1 MKSPRM
7 VFVFVAAAISAAISA
22 QSTLFSE
29 QEVKEVQTFWQQ
41 PGRFT
46 VNPTNQYQVRLT
58 VAASKWLW
66 DYNAKR
72 GKGKV
77 APGTIAPPTNARE
90 EVWEAWINAK
100 VARDR
105 YLASLN
111 VSQLNKGSTKP
122 LPESPDPGFAPADLV
137 DLVGP
142 VPIFA
147 QVALPNQYQIKFDDT
162 TINYRDFVDMRPRYA
177 YYRFDE
183 GTNSAGTKMG
193 DLPTDLLNS
202 LLESAGINSSEQK
215 VFKAISLLEGGFDSV
230 NTYDTGFVSVGF
242 IQFASLKEG
251 GHSLG
256 QTLLEYKK
264 EDPAGFKVD
273 FARFGVNVTDEGLLA
288 ALDIASG
295 ETKTGSEANRQIIQD
310 KRLIAVFQRAGR
322 GTPYRQVQIKAA
334 KRIYWPMSDKIAPSV
349 NGKPMPGVLSDVIKT
364 EAGQS
369 VFLDRK
375 VNTGSI
381 GPINDVL
388 TEIAKVKPI
397 KSLSDFSKYEALI
410 IQCLWYRFNP
420 MTKGDL
426 FGPEPCEMIPSILAK
441 YGRSPSPRQK

>member
-1 MKSPRM
+1 MKSPRT
-7 VFVFVAAAISAAISA
+7 VFGLSLLACGLFANG
-22 QSTLFSE
+22 QTPLFSD
-29 QEVKEVQTFWQQ
+29 QEIRESQTFWRQE
-41 PGRFT
+41 GRLT
-46 VNPTNQYQVRLT
+46 VTSTNLHQVRLT

-66 DYNAKR
+66 DFNAKR

-90 EVWEAWINAK
+90 EVWEAWINGK

-105 YLASLN
+105 YLASLTA
-111 VSQLNKGSTKP
+111 SQLNKGATKP
-122 LPESPDPGFAPADLV
+122 LPEAKDPGFAPSDLT

-147 QVALPNQYQIKFDDT
+147 QIAVPSQYVIKFDDT
-162 TINYRDFVDMRPRYA
+162 SITYRDFVDMRPRYA

-193 DLPTDLLNS
+193 DLPSDLLNS
-202 LLESAGINSSEQK
+202 LLDGAGINSSEQK

-256 QTLLEYKK
+256 ETLRDYKK
-264 EDPAGFKVD
+264 EDPAGFQSD
-273 FARFGVNVTDEGLLA
+273 FARFGVGVTDEGLLA
-288 ALDIASG
+288 AIDLEAGTVKVGAD
-295 ETKTGSEANRQIIQD
+295 ANRQIIQD

-322 GTPYRQVQIKAA
+322 GTPYRQVQLKAA
-334 KRIYWPMSDKIAPSV
+334 KRIYWPMKDKISPTV
-349 NGKPMPGVLSDVIKT
+349 NGKPLSGVLSDVIKS

-388 TEIAKVKPI
+388 NEIAKVKPI
-397 KSLSDFSKYEALI
+397 KSLADFSKYEALI

-441 YGRSPSPRQK
+441 YGRAPSSRR

>member
-7 VFVFVAAAISAAISA
+7 VFALSFALSSCFSLG
-22 QSTLFSE
+22 QSQLFSDE
-29 QEVKEVQTFWQQ
+29 EVRTATAFWNQEGRQTITATVQH
-41 PGRFT
+41 
-46 VNPTNQYQVRLT
+46 QVRLT

-90 EVWEAWINAK
+90 EIWEAWINAK
-100 VARDR
+100 VSRDR
-105 YLASLN
+105 YLASI
-111 VSQLNKGSTKP
+111 VASQLNKGSTKP
-122 LPESPDPGFAPADLV
+122 LPEAKDPGFPPADLTE
-137 DLVGP
+137 LVGP
-142 VPIFA
+142 VPLFA
-147 QVALPNQYQIKFDDT
+147 QVVLPNQYVIKFDDT
-162 TINYRDFVDMRPRYA
+162 TITYRDYVDMRPRYA

-193 DLPTDLLNS
+193 DLPSDLLNS
-202 LLESAGINSSEQK
+202 LLEGAGINPSEQK

-256 QTLLEYKK
+256 ETLRDYKK
-264 EDPAGFKVD
+264 EDPDGFKSD
-273 FARFGVNVTDEGLLA
+273 FTRFGINVTDEGLLA
-288 ALDIASG
+288 ALDF
-295 ETKTGSEANRQIIQD
+295 ETGRTRIGADGNRQIIQD
-310 KRLIAVFQRAGR
+310 KRLTAVFQRAGR
-322 GTPYRQVQIKAA
+322 GTGYRQIQLKAA
-334 KRIYWPMSDKIAPSV
+334 KRIYWPMKDKISPTV
-349 NGKPMPGVLSDVIKT
+349 NGKPMPGILSDVIKS

-388 TEIAKVKPI
+388 SEIAKLKPI

-426 FGPEPCEMIPSILAK
+426 FAPEPCEMIPAILAK
-441 YGRSPSPRQK
+441 YGRITQSKQK